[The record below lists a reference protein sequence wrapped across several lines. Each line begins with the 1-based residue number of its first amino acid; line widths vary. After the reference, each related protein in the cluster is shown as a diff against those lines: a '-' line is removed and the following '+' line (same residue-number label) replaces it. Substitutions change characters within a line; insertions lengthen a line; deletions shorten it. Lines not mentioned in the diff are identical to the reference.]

1 MNNWIIPFCPRYGRA
16 GRFHYITCPRDFLQD
31 HTCPA
36 NQEILANKSLDIK
49 RKPLLPNFIDP
60 IFGSPRSY
68 ISIALWHV
76 LIMNGDKSPS
86 KATLT
91 LCAND
96 ADREKHTGRDT
107 RDHTA
112 QLAERIKELDCLYAI
127 SKVFE
132 KPESSFNERM
142 DAIVSLLPKAWHY
155 PEIASARIR
164 LAGKTYQSSGFQE
177 TPWRQR
183 SPILSRGHQ
192 IGDVD
197 VVYSEGRPPLDEG
210 PFLRE
215 ERALIDAVAGRLS
228 RFYERHVAQRQ
239 LEESENRYRAFIE
252 NIPIAVCRS
261 TPGPNGRLLMAN
273 TRMAE
278 MFGYDSVEDFTKI
291 HASDLYKNPEQ
302 RGLFSQSLLDRGDVV
317 VEEVVMR
324 RRDGTPF
331 RVRLSG
337 SVIRNERGDVEYFD
351 CFMED
356 ITQKHRAEQ
365 EKAMLEEQLRN
376 MVVEAIIT
384 VSGDL
389 RVLSVNDTAA
399 ALLSHEGEQLEG
411 RHFRELCGETL
422 SPFADTTE
430 RAMEQGKFVRDYEAT
445 VFREG
450 IEYTYSIN
458 VTPLRSDKESRGI
471 VVIRDV
477 TRIRDLEK
485 QASGRFPAV
494 TIVGKS
500 APMIDVFEM
509 IMDVADTMSTVL
521 IEGESGTG
529 KELIASAIHHQS
541 PRKAGPFVRVNC
553 VALSETLLESELFG
567 HVRGAFTGA
576 TRDKVGR
583 FELAHGGTIFLDEI
597 GDMSPAMQ
605 QHLLRVLQEREIER
619 VGSTRTIKVD
629 VRVVAAT
636 NQTLEEL
643 VQSGRFREDL
653 YYRLNVVRIQV
664 PPLRQRREDIPLLLT
679 HFLRRIKKR
688 TGREVKGILPE
699 SMEILVNYHWP
710 GNVRQLENALERAAV
725 ISRDGFIHP
734 DHLPPEIRT
743 AHFIPVQKM
752 SQDESS
758 EETRIRRAL
767 EEAGW
772 NRTNAAQR
780 LGVSRSTL
788 WRMMKKYGIRHPAQA

>member
-1 MNNWIIPFCPRYGRA
+1 MTILLSFMQDISFIKAGFTTWSVRRESESVRRADSVIPTRTRQAPMNNWIIPFCPRYGRA

-183 SPILSRGHQ
+183 SPILSRGQQ

-302 RGLFSQSLLDRGDVV
+302 RGLFSQSLLDRGDAGNQPVIGRV
-317 VEEVVMR
+317 AFHRRIDEVEVVAV
-324 RRDGTPF
+324 G
-331 RVRLSG
+331 
-337 SVIRNERGDVEYFD
+337 
-351 CFMED
+351 
-356 ITQKHRAEQ
+356 
-365 EKAMLEEQLRN
+365 
-376 MVVEAIIT
+376 
-384 VSGDL
+384 
-389 RVLSVNDTAA
+389 
-399 ALLSHEGEQLEG
+399 LEG
-411 RHFRELCGETL
+411 
-422 SPFADTTE
+422 DTG
-430 RAMEQGKFVRDYEAT
+430 QGAE
-445 VFREG
+445 
-450 IEYTYSIN
+450 
-458 VTPLRSDKESRGI
+458 P
-471 VVIRDV
+471 
-477 TRIRDLEK
+477 
-485 QASGRFPAV
+485 
-494 TIVGKS
+494 VG
-500 APMIDVFEM
+500 P
-509 IMDVADTMSTVL
+509 VA
-521 IEGESGTG
+521 
-529 KELIASAIHHQS
+529 
-541 PRKAGPFVRVNC
+541 RVK
-553 VALSETLLESELFG
+553 L
-567 HVRGAFTGA
+567 
-576 TRDKVGR
+576 
-583 FELAHGGTIFLDEI
+583 
-597 GDMSPAMQ
+597 
-605 QHLLRVLQEREIER
+605 
-619 VGSTRTIKVD
+619 
-629 VRVVAAT
+629 
-636 NQTLEEL
+636 
-643 VQSGRFREDL
+643 
-653 YYRLNVVRIQV
+653 
-664 PPLRQRREDIPLLLT
+664 
-679 HFLRRIKKR
+679 
-688 TGREVKGILPE
+688 
-699 SMEILVNYHWP
+699 
-710 GNVRQLENALERAAV
+710 
-725 ISRDGFIHP
+725 
-734 DHLPPEIRT
+734 
-743 AHFIPVQKM
+743 
-752 SQDESS
+752 
-758 EETRIRRAL
+758 
-767 EEAGW
+767 
-772 NRTNAAQR
+772 
-780 LGVSRSTL
+780 
-788 WRMMKKYGIRHPAQA
+788 